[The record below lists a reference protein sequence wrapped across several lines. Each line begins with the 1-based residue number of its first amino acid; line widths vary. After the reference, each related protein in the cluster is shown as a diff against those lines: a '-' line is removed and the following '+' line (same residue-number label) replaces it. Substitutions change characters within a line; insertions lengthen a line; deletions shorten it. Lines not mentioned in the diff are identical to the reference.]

1 MGCKIRFKRRCR
13 YIPTLR
19 QLVILQAVN
28 LYRRGN
34 KEKAVELLQRNEIS
48 VYEFLT
54 QLAMLEKKDKNNG

>member
-1 MGCKIRFKRRCR
+1 MGCKIRFKRRCK

>member
-1 MGCKIRFKRRCR
+1 MDGKSRFKRRCR

-19 QLVILQAVN
+19 QLIVLQAVN

-34 KEKAVELLQRNEIS
+34 KEKAVELLQKNEIS

-54 QLAMLEKKDKNNG
+54 QLAMLEKKDGTRA

>member
-1 MGCKIRFKRRCR
+1 MDGKSRFKRRCR

-54 QLAMLEKKDKNNG
+54 QLAMLEKRNEKHT

>member
-1 MGCKIRFKRRCR
+1 MDGKSRFKRRCR

-34 KEKAVELLQRNEIS
+34 KEKAVELLQKNEIS

-54 QLAMLEKKDKNNG
+54 QLAMLEKRNEKQT

>member
-1 MGCKIRFKRRCR
+1 MDGKRRCR

-34 KEKAVELLQRNEIS
+34 KEKAVELLQKNEIS

-54 QLAMLEKKDKNNG
+54 QLAMLEKRNEKQT

>member
-1 MGCKIRFKRRCR
+1 MDGKSRFKRRCR

-28 LYRRGN
+28 LYRAGN
-34 KEKAVELLQRNEIS
+34 REKAVELLQRNEIS

-54 QLAMLEKKDKNNG
+54 QLAMLEKRNEKHT

>member
-1 MGCKIRFKRRCR
+1 MDGKSRFKRRCR

-34 KEKAVELLQRNEIS
+34 KEKAVDLLQRNEIS

-54 QLAMLEKKDKNNG
+54 QLAMLEKRNEKQT

>member
-1 MGCKIRFKRRCR
+1 MNGKIRFKRRCR

-28 LYRRGN
+28 LYRTGN

-54 QLAMLEKKDKNNG
+54 QLAMLEKKNKEQT

>member
-1 MGCKIRFKRRCR
+1 MDGKSRFKRRCR

-28 LYRRGN
+28 LYRCGN

-54 QLAMLEKKDKNNG
+54 QLAMLEKRNEKQT

>member
-1 MGCKIRFKRRCR
+1 MGGRSRFKRRCR

-19 QLVILQAVN
+19 QLVILQAVS

-34 KEKAVELLQRNEIS
+34 KEKAIELLQKNEIS

-54 QLAMLEKKDKNNG
+54 QLAMLEKRDYNNS